1 MFLIYYFIEGP
12 LILSRRDSARA
23 TGQKRHCGSHEDQQ
37 RLELLGKML
46 RKMSKK
52 HLQIMKLSDKL
63 YLL

>member
-37 RLELLGKML
+37 RLELLGKM
-46 RKMSKK
+46 SKK